1 MYDISISGHM
11 TEPELKIIESWSQS
25 VPKNGVIVELG
36 SHQGRSAYCWSKSC
50 DPSVKIYCI
59 DKFENKKIPNIYENF
74 KRNTKDCDN
83 IIVLKGVS
91 PKNINYPGD
100 SIDIFF
106 MDAAH
111 TNPNDIQNFN
121 HFRKFFK
128 KSFMLC
134 GHDYHKS
141 FPDVIENVKYF
152 SSLYNKEVQLYQ
164 GTSLWSIKV

>member
-1 MYDISISGHM
+1 
-11 TEPELKIIESWSQS
+11 
-25 VPKNGVIVELG
+25 
-36 SHQGRSAYCWSKSC
+36 
-50 DPSVKIYCI
+50 
-59 DKFENKKIPNIYENF
+59 
-74 KRNTKDCDN
+74 
-83 IIVLKGVS
+83 VLKGVS

-121 HFRKFFK
+121 HFQKFFK